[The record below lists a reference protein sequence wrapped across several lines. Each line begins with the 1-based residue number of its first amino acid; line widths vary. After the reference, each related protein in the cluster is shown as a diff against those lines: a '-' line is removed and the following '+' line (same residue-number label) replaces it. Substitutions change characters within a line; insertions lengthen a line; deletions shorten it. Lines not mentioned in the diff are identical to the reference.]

1 MARARIT
8 LLLSV
13 LLLSCMV
20 YPGKSWPL
28 LEHLVGGDF
37 DDFDGSMDNS
47 KGTTKLDKRTW
58 HIGVTP
64 YTPGLPPQHG
74 AGYTWPI
81 FNPACPGDQQKY
93 IRYCYKD
100 PSSLQN
106 IYPAFQQAIG
116 KWGPILKPD
125 TTSLNIA
132 PARACHDSGGVPD
145 LMCMC
150 STPGIE
156 DDVLVI
162 SDGDGTDLVDHS
174 FPGYDPPYRQRTT
187 NNNPMNYMNIG
198 SAHQKSGESNLRL
211 HQTIAHEFGRS

>member
-1 MARARIT
+1 MSRMFALSRPYKNLPLSMQSFPWRTIHLRGTLAHPGLHHFLRGYTMARARIT

-81 FNPACPGDQQKY
+81 FNPEHLP
-93 IRYCYKD
+93 
-100 PSSLQN
+100 
-106 IYPAFQQAIG
+106 
-116 KWGPILKPD
+116 
-125 TTSLNIA
+125 
-132 PARACHDSGGVPD
+132 
-145 LMCMC
+145 
-150 STPGIE
+150 
-156 DDVLVI
+156 
-162 SDGDGTDLVDHS
+162 S
-174 FPGYDPPYRQRTT
+174 FPAGHREMGP
-187 NNNPMNYMNIG
+187 
-198 SAHQKSGESNLRL
+198 NLE
-211 HQTIAHEFGRS
+211 T